1 MVVCALGLEK
11 SLGYIMKHKIAIS
24 FFIVLFLEAL
34 ASQAI
39 AATEFY
45 LIIKG
50 RNRSVHCD
58 RLELKT
64 EEVECL
70 DNRTLLILLPDLVT
84 GIIVIHNKKTQY
96 FDNITT
102 HNYKQIAKIVNNVNN
117 VNTEQMAEIKKR
129 NGSPKPSTPTSKAP
143 RDITNHNT
151 IAHITESIAA
161 MYAGINLPRNFI
173 DILIPKPEQI
183 HLIPDSLYFKI
194 KKHFDTWKKYNQLQS
209 EKLYLEFKDAE
220 GKLTSNEGYQGKT
233 PYGEKEAHIKINTI
247 EKEIQKVH
255 FLLSRA
261 HGWGI
266 VKSTNLQDIEQIEVD
281 IFTYCNGL
289 KLKSYD
295 AFCSYH
301 GDDPDYSDHPH
312 YYCK

>member
-1 MVVCALGLEK
+1 MVLCALGLER
-11 SLGYIMKHKIAIS
+11 SPGYIMKHKIAIS
-24 FFIVLFLEAL
+24 FLIVLFIEVL
-34 ASQAI
+34 ASHAI

-45 LIIKG
+45 LIVKG

-58 RLELKT
+58 WLELKT

-84 GIIVIHNKKTQY
+84 EIIVIHNDKTQY

-102 HNYKQIAKIVNNVNN
+102 HNYKQIAEIVNNVT
-117 VNTEQMAEIKKR
+117 TEQMAEIRKR
-129 NGSPKPSTPTSKAP
+129 YGSPKPSTPASMTARDKAV
-143 RDITNHNT
+143 HNT

-161 MYAGINLPRNFI
+161 MYDGINLPNNFK
-173 DILIPKPEQI
+173 DILIPEPEQI